1 MILKLQEIQNKS
13 LLAITK
19 VFSPYLGM
27 KAKSKEKRFSV
38 ELRDDFINLCKYNS
52 KTKKVE
58 NLIHENFKNIV
69 FYFEK
74 IILWPTPRF

>member
-38 ELRDDFINLCKYNS
+38 ELRDDFINLCKYPS
-52 KTKKVE
+52 
-58 NLIHENFKNIV
+58 
-69 FYFEK
+69 
-74 IILWPTPRF
+74 II